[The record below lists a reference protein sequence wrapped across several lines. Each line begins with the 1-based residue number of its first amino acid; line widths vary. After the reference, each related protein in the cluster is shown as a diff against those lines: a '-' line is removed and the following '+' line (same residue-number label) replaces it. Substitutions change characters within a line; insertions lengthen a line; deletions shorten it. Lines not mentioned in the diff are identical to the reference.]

1 MKKTTLIW
9 MAVLA
14 AIVLLVVWC
23 VGRYNAL
30 VTEQENVEKAWGQ
43 VQTAYQGRAELV
55 PQLVATAQGL
65 VQGEDKVLTDVMEA
79 RAKATAI
86 TIDPTNITEENLVLF
101 QNAQNELTQ
110 ALSRLMAVREAY
122 PELKLNEQFGK
133 LSEQLEGIQNRV
145 TIARRE
151 FNECAQTY
159 NTLVRRFPTNIIASM
174 FGFDKRPYFEA
185 DEAAQQ
191 APKVEFKFD

>member
-1 MKKTTLIW
+1 

-86 TIDPTNITEENLVLF
+86 TIDPTNITEENLALF

-122 PELKLNEQFGK
+122 PELKFNEQFGK
-133 LSEQLEGIQNRV
+133 LSDQLEGIQNRV

>member
-1 MKKTTLIW
+1 

-86 TIDPTNITEENLVLF
+86 TIDPTNITEENLALF

-159 NTLVRRFPTNIIASM
+159 NTLVRKFPTNIIASM

>member
-9 MAVLA
+9 LAVIGV
-14 AIVLLVVWC
+14 IVLLVAWIA
-23 VGRYNAL
+23 GRYNAL

-43 VQTAYQGRAELV
+43 VQTAYQGRSELV

-79 RAKATAI
+79 RAKATAV
-86 TIDPTNITEENLVLF
+86 TIDPTNITEENFVQF
-101 QNAQNELTQ
+101 QRAQGELTQ
-110 ALSRLMAVREAY
+110 ALSRLMAIRESY
-122 PELKLNEQFGK
+122 PELKFNEQFGK
-133 LSEQLEGIQNRV
+133 LADQLEGITNRV

-151 FNECAQTY
+151 FNECAQIY
-159 NTLVRRFPTNIIASM
+159 NTLVRKFPSNSIASC
-174 FGFDKRPYFEA
+174 FGFEKRPYFEA

>member
-1 MKKTTLIW
+1 

-30 VTEQENVEKAWGQ
+30 VTEQENMEKAWGQ

-86 TIDPTNITEENLVLF
+86 TIDPTNITEENLALF

>member
-1 MKKTTLIW
+1 
-9 MAVLA
+9 MALLA

-86 TIDPTNITEENLVLF
+86 TIDPTNITEENLALF

-133 LSEQLEGIQNRV
+133 LSDQLEGIQNRV

>member
-9 MAVLA
+9 LAVLA
-14 AIVLLVVWC
+14 VVVLLGVWLT
-23 VGRYNAL
+23 GRYNAL

-86 TIDPTNITEENLVLF
+86 TIDPSNLTEENFALF
-101 QNAQNELTQ
+101 QRAQGELTQ
-110 ALSRLMAVREAY
+110 ALNRLMAVRESY
-122 PELKLNEQFGK
+122 PELKFNEQFGK
-133 LSEQLEGIQNRV
+133 LSDQLEGIQNRV

-151 FNECAQTY
+151 FNECAQIY
-159 NTLVRRFPTNIIASM
+159 NTLVRKFPGNIVASL
-174 FGFDKRPYFEA
+174 FGFEKRPYFEA

>member
-1 MKKTTLIW
+1 

-86 TIDPTNITEENLVLF
+86 TIDPTNITEENLALF

-133 LSEQLEGIQNRV
+133 LSDQLEGIQNRV

-159 NTLVRRFPTNIIASM
+159 NTLVRKFPTNIIASM

>member
-1 MKKTTLIW
+1 

>member
-1 MKKTTLIW
+1 

-86 TIDPTNITEENLVLF
+86 TIDPTNITEENLALF

>member
-1 MKKTTLIW
+1 

-30 VTEQENVEKAWGQ
+30 VTEQEKMEKAWGQ

-86 TIDPTNITEENLVLF
+86 TIDPTNITEENLALF

>member
-1 MKKTTLIW
+1 
-9 MAVLA
+9 MALLA

-86 TIDPTNITEENLVLF
+86 TIDPTNITEENLALF

>member
-1 MKKTTLIW
+1 

-86 TIDPTNITEENLVLF
+86 TIDPTNITEENLALF

-133 LSEQLEGIQNRV
+133 LSDQLEGIQNRV

>member
-1 MKKTTLIW
+1 

-86 TIDPTNITEENLVLF
+86 TIDPTNITEENLALF

-122 PELKLNEQFGK
+122 PKLKLNEQFGK
-133 LSEQLEGIQNRV
+133 LSDQLEGIQNRV